1 MYFII
6 LLFLEESVMDFDK
19 LKKFIKDNNVPSYR
33 LNQIRDS
40 IYKQGITDWKGIV
53 QLPADLRKE
62 LSEKLPIL
70 SVFMSKLQESKRDTI
85 KKALL
90 TLKDGCKVETVLIK
104 PYDSWSVCVSTQ
116 VGCQIGCTFCQ
127 TGHMG
132 FKRDLTAEEISDQVL
147 FWQGF
152 LKERKIN
159 ERISSVVYMGMGEP
173 LLNYDEVVKSVKT
186 LSDTDFLNIGQRH
199 ISISTSGIADKIKK
213 LATDLPQV
221 KLALS
226 LHYTDDKLRSKVMP
240 INRKFNLKS
249 LQLALEDYIARTNR
263 QVFVEYILIQGVN
276 DSTKDFRNLVKWI
289 EGIRGNYLLHVNI
302 IPANQTKK
310 LNNKITNAEVDDF
323 VKSLKKA
330 NISASA
336 RKSLGADINAACG
349 QLSS

>member
-1 MYFII
+1 MI
-6 LLFLEESVMDFDK
+6 LTFLEEKINIMDFEK
-19 LKKFIKDNNVPSYR
+19 LKKFIKNNDIPSYR
-33 LNQIRDS
+33 INQIRDA
-40 IYKQGITDWKGIV
+40 IYKQGITNWDDIK
-53 QLPADLRKE
+53 QLPANLRKE
-62 LSEKLPIL
+62 LAVKQPIL
-70 SVFMSKLQESKRDTI
+70 SVFMSKIQQSKRDKI
-85 KKALL
+85 IKALL
-90 TLKDGCKVETVLIK
+90 TLKDGYKIETVLIK

-147 FWQGF
+147 FWQGY
-152 LKERKIN
+152 LRSKKID

-173 LLNYDEVVKSVKT
+173 LLNYDEVVKSIKT

-226 LHYTDDKLRSKVMP
+226 LHYTDDKLRSKIMP
-240 INRKFNLKS
+240 INRKFNLQS

-263 QVFVEYILIQGVN
+263 QVFIEYILIQGVN
-276 DSTKDFRNLVKWI
+276 DSTKDFRKLVKWI
-289 EGIRGNYLLHVNI
+289 EGIRGNYLLHVNV

-349 QLSS
+349 QLATK